1 MRVGG
6 LQLLFLVNEGGHVV
20 DDAPVGNVLLDLG
33 GLRLFRLQPVDRVS
47 EEEDQDLQKPDP
59 GGNHL
64 LPRESL
70 ELLDV
75 GGEEVV
81 AGSKINLL
89 VEEHIA
95 VHELP
100 DLGLVVVD
108 LSQHLLP
115 PPYYHPLPALPLA
128 PSLSLRLLTPLSLL
142 HPFLQEEP
150 RLHAHQRYGEFV
162 IKHTWVGEGVGCLQS
177 GEAAEFLFGQL
188 ENPLEG
194 EVLGGTD
201 SIPDHPGEEG
211 GYFLRKFVLL
221 NHLLPGVL
229 LARMLG
235 SLLLLLFPIPL
246 TFLLVH

>member
-108 LSQHLLP
+108 ISQH
-115 PPYYHPLPALPLA
+115 
-128 PSLSLRLLTPLSLL
+128 
-142 HPFLQEEP
+142 
-150 RLHAHQRYGEFV
+150 V
-162 IKHTWVGEGVGCLQS
+162 
-177 GEAAEFLFGQL
+177 GQL
-188 ENPLEG
+188 ESAQT
-194 EVLGGTD
+194 LGFAV
-201 SIPDHPGEEG
+201 EK
-211 GYFLRKFVLL
+211 LVLL
-221 NHLLPGVL
+221 ITWVAAVESTVDVGHACAETLVL
-229 LARMLG
+229 QK
-235 SLLLLLFPIPL
+235 
-246 TFLLVH
+246 HC